1 MAKIIYTL
9 DDFDRNIADIYWKIN
24 GATLST
30 SWAAKTLLESEL
42 LTNAQKL
49 KKKTQRF
56 DKYKKGIIVNTQEF
70 KSQHYFKV
78 SALGAGDNDTK
89 RLRMFTASR
98 EEPRYTGQ
106 RIRRKAG
113 GNVKVTS
120 TGNARRYT
128 GILKNLNPFIS
139 GVMERIK
146 QIFDN
151 KMKQAIK

>member
-1 MAKIIYTL
+1 MAKIVYDIEE
-9 DDFDRNIADIYWKIN
+9 FDKSIVDVYYKIN
-24 GATLST
+24 GATLSA

-42 LTNAQKL
+42 LMNAQKL
-49 KKKTQRF
+49 KKKTTRF
-56 DKYKKGIIVNTQEF
+56 DKYQKGIIVNTTEF
-70 KSQHYFKV
+70 RTQHYVKV

-120 TGNARRYT
+120 TGNSRRYT
-128 GILKNLNPFIS
+128 GILKNLNPFE

>member
-1 MAKIIYTL
+1 MAKIVYDIEG
-9 DDFDRNIADIYWKIN
+9 FDKSIADVYYRIN
-24 GATLST
+24 GATLAT
-30 SWAAKTLLESEL
+30 MWAAKSMLESEL
-42 LTNAQKL
+42 MMNAQKL
-49 KKKTQRF
+49 KKKTTRF
-56 DKYKKGIIVNTQEF
+56 DKYKKGIIPNTQEF
-70 KSQHYFKV
+70 RSQHYVKV
-78 SALGAGDNDTK
+78 SALGISDNDTK

-120 TGNARRYT
+120 TGNARHYT
-128 GILKNLNPFIS
+128 GILKNLNPFE